1 MDNLIDNKYQQFN
14 KNKINGL
21 QLIGEIYDRD
31 NLCNYHRDY
40 IINHC
45 SDAAINKMIYI
56 SYNKMVNSN
65 VSESIKEKLI

>member
-21 QLIGEIYDRD
+21 QLIGEIYDPD